1 MLLLKLWISGD
12 FSTPKL
18 SRNAVDVLVS
28 FFYVA
33 IVETNARG

>member
-1 MLLLKLWISGD
+1 MPLLKLGISGD

-28 FFYVA
+28 FFYVPNVG
-33 IVETNARG
+33 INAQG